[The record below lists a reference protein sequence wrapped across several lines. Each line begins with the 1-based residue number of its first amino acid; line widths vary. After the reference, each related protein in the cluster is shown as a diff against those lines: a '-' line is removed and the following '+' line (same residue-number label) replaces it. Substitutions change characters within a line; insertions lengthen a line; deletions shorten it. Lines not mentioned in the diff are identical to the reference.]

1 MIWILLA
8 GFVAIVLCFVIFT
21 AVFPSKRYM
30 SDIYQDMYLQ
40 QREQTKIL
48 KDMRNVFFAK
58 SRKNKKEG
66 R

>member
-1 MIWILLA
+1 MIYWIVGLLALVLIFIILL
-8 GFVAIVLCFVIFT
+8 

-40 QREQTKIL
+40 QREQAKVL

-58 SRKNKKEG
+58 NRKFKKEG

>member
-1 MIWILLA
+1 MIYWIV
-8 GFVAIVLCFVIFT
+8 GFVGIVLIFVILM

>member
-1 MIWILLA
+1 MIYWIVGLVALVLIFIILL
-8 GFVAIVLCFVIFT
+8 

-30 SDIYQDMYLQ
+30 SDIYQDMYFQ

-58 SRKNKKEG
+58 SRKNKREG

>member
-1 MIWILLA
+1 MIYWIVGLLALVLIFIILL
-8 GFVAIVLCFVIFT
+8 

-40 QREQTKIL
+40 QREQTKVL

-58 SRKNKKEG
+58 NRKFKKEG

>member
-1 MIWILLA
+1 MIYWIVGLVGIVLIFIILL
-8 GFVAIVLCFVIFT
+8 

-30 SDIYQDMYLQ
+30 SDFYQNMYLQ
-40 QREQTKIL
+40 QREQTKVL

>member
-1 MIWILLA
+1 MMWTLFWLVVFALIGFILL
-8 GFVAIVLCFVIFT
+8 V

-30 SDIYQDMYLQ
+30 SDIYQEMYLQ

-58 SRKNKKEG
+58 SRKFKKEG
-66 R
+66 K